1 LLRPDG
7 WIATDVTPL
16 INLDNY
22 PDTNQLYKVLFSAP
36 NLVAVDAMRL
46 AQKAGS
52 IKTQNMVVL
61 GAAAA
66 ALPLPAALLEDKL
79 HELFAP
85 KGERIVKANVNA
97 FRKGQAAHG
106 FATALTQR
114 GIASDVVARVTSRLN
129 FHPHAVPN
137 DQINAWAAW
146 LARDEGPAD
155 AMALFGNEKGVAV
168 EWVMDLVEKT

>member
-7 WIATDVTPL
+7 WIVTDVTPL
-16 INLDNY
+16 VNMDNY

-36 NLVAVDAMRL
+36 HLVAVDATRL
-46 AQKAGS
+46 AKRQATIKA
-52 IKTQNMVVL
+52 QNMVAL
-61 GAAAA
+61 GAAAPLCHCLPRCWKQA
-66 ALPLPAALLEDKL
+66 ARAVRSQGRAHRQGQP
-79 HELFAP
+79 
-85 KGERIVKANVNA
+85 VNA